1 MREADARHKCAPA
14 ATHRHHDNEAMT
26 MRHTPELAAAAYH
39 ESGHA
44 VAIVTAFRE
53 AAWLPQ
59 PAPLMPVRFI
69 EVSEDGQGNCA
80 GINIYSATWPIDVLV
95 PRYRDLMERQVCIH
109 LSGGISEAILCG
121 VRGGREALR
130 FAESSMG
137 VDLTKAEE
145 VLRDIF
151 RLTGYRVGPQHYAD
165 RTLTMLLE
173 HWSAIEAL
181 AEALIEDRRIEGR
194 LVERIIDRS
203 MIGSAS

>member
-1 MREADARHKCAPA
+1 MHTARPSE
-14 ATHRHHDNEAMT
+14 HRRT
-26 MRHTPELAAAAYH
+26 PSPELLSAVAHH

-44 VAIVTAFRE
+44 VAIVRAFRD
-53 AAWLPQ
+53 AAWLPNPMPPLLVRSVEIAESTLGQ
-59 PAPLMPVRFI
+59 WIGNCFGTNVYSAEWDISCIAPPFRPLM
-69 EVSEDGQGNCA
+69 EA
-80 GINIYSATWPIDVLV
+80 
-95 PRYRDLMERQVCIH
+95 QVCIH

-130 FAESSMG
+130 FAESSTG

-173 HWSAIEAL
+173 HWPAIEAL
-181 AEALIEDRRIEGR
+181 AMELVDDRRIEGR
-194 LVERIIDRS
+194 RVERII
-203 MIGSAS
+203 AL

>member
-1 MREADARHKCAPA
+1 MDS
-14 ATHRHHDNEAMT
+14 
-26 MRHTPELAAAAYH
+26 PETAAAYH
-39 ESGHA
+39 EAGHA
-44 VAIVTAFRE
+44 VAIVLAFRD
-53 AAWLPQ
+53 APWLPHR
-59 PAPLMPVRFI
+59 APSLPVRFVEI
-69 EVSEDGQGNCA
+69 TDDGGGNCA
-80 GINIYSATWPIDVLV
+80 GMSVYSMQWSPFDVIK

-165 RTLTMLLE
+165 RTLAMLEE
-173 HWSAIEAL
+173 HWPAIEAL